1 MGVEVKICGLTR
13 PGDAAVAVAAGA
25 SYLGV
30 VHAGGPRVV
39 NPVQAHAIVHAGAPV
54 PVFGVFAGQ
63 TVDEILRVCRAAGL
77 AGAQLHGAHLR
88 ADAARLRQE
97 GLLVWRVVRL
107 GSEAVGPAVLGAAE
121 DADAVLIEPRVTG
134 QLGGT
139 GRALDLERAGA
150 ARAALRG
157 HRMVLAGGLTPES
170 VGAAIRMVRPD
181 IVDVSSGVESA
192 PGRKDAARIREF
204 LEAVIGH
211 DASA

>member
-1 MGVEVKICGLTR
+1 VRVEVKICGVTR
-13 PGDAAVAVAAGA
+13 PADAAVAVAAGA

-30 VHAGGPRVV
+30 VFAGGPRAV
-39 NPVQAHAIVHAGAPV
+39 NPVQARAIVQAGAPL

-63 TVDEILRVCRAAGL
+63 TVDEIVRVCRAAGL
-77 AGAQLHGAHLR
+77 AGAQLHGAHVR
-88 ADAARLRQE
+88 EDAAKLRQA

-107 GSEAVGPAVLGAAE
+107 GSEPAGLALREQAE
-121 DADAVLIEPRVTG
+121 DADAVLIEPRVEG

-139 GRALDLERAGA
+139 GRALDLEQAGA

-157 HRMVLAGGLTPES
+157 HRIVLAGGLTAES
-170 VGAAIRMVRPD
+170 VGTAIRRVRPD

-192 PGRKDAARIREF
+192 PGRKDATRIRDF

-211 DASA
+211 DTPA